1 MNNDAYI
8 ILCMYILCFL
18 RRCFIIF
25 WLCQNLRLYI
35 YIYIYIIWKE
45 KLILFI
51 TFDCDFVLKNIEINT
66 YTLNLLHHK
75 TLRIKFP

>member
-1 MNNDAYI
+1 MYVYLTI
-8 ILCMYILCFL
+8 FMSLFHYILAMSEL
-18 RRCFIIF
+18 ET
-25 WLCQNLRLYI
+25 I

-66 YTLNLLHHK
+66 YTLNLLHNK
-75 TLRIKFP
+75 TLRKKFP